1 VAGKHGAVVEEGF
14 YSNLAKPSVQAGKR
28 EKILAVHVQRESHDP
43 SQDHSDPKWR
53 KCESFQGN
61 GLRGWRPERAMDLM
75 DQPRTSIDERMLSGR
90 RAVVIV

>member
-14 YSNLAKPSVQAGKR
+14 YSNLAKPSVQTGKGD
-28 EKILAVHVQRESHDP
+28 KILAVHVQRESHDT

-61 GLRGWRPERAMDLM
+61 RSVVGNCSGPWTGWINPA
-75 DQPRTSIDERMLSGR
+75 P
-90 RAVVIV
+90 V